1 MNQRNRFP
9 ARRRFLKQS
18 AALSASA
25 SLAAPAAVL
34 AQVGPGLQ
42 TGLQIGLLHDVGGA
56 LGDATLGRNGRAAA
70 LLALRAASRSGAAI
84 EPVLGDGV
92 RHAAAMQ
99 ARGIGLLVLQ
109 APAAVCAQAL
119 EQLPPAASAWV
130 LTPAALAAAPADD
143 TLHGLAGRTAPEQRP
158 AVLSSYAA
166 VRVAALALR
175 QAQER
180 PLAGVLPEALPG
192 LLPEALPGLL
202 PVHGAQRLTPAELAA
217 RRGLQTLIVVAA

>member
-34 AQVGPGLQ
+34 AQVGPGLPADPP

-99 ARGIGLLVLQ
+99 ARGIGVLVLQ

-180 PLAGVLPEALPG
+180 PLAGVLPGALPG
-192 LLPEALPGLL
+192 LLPA
-202 PVHGAQRLTPAELAA
+202 HGAQRLTPAELAA

>member
-34 AQVGPGLQ
+34 AQVGPGQQTGLQ

-56 LGDATLGRNGRAAA
+56 LGDAALGRNGRAAA

-92 RHAAAMQ
+92 RQAAAMQ
-99 ARGIGLLVLQ
+99 ARGIGVLVLQ

-192 LLPEALPGLL
+192 LLPA
-202 PVHGAQRLTPAELAA
+202 HGAQRLTPAELAA

>member
-34 AQVGPGLQ
+34 AQVGPGQQTGLQ

-92 RHAAAMQ
+92 RQAAAMQ
-99 ARGIGLLVLQ
+99 ARGIGVLVLQ

-192 LLPEALPGLL
+192 LLP
-202 PVHGAQRLTPAELAA
+202 VHGAQRLTPAELAA

>member
-34 AQVGPGLQ
+34 AQVGPGLPADPP

-56 LGDATLGRNGRAAA
+56 LGGAALGRNGRAAA
-70 LLALRAASRSGAAI
+70 LLALRAASRSGATI
-84 EPVLGDGV
+84 EPVLGDGAQ
-92 RHAAAMQ
+92 HAAAMQ
-99 ARGIGLLVLQ
+99 ARGIGVLVLQ

-119 EQLPPAASAWV
+119 GQLPPAASAWV

-143 TLHGLAGRTAPEQRP
+143 TLRGLAGRTAPEQRP

-180 PLAGVLPEALPG
+180 PLAGVLPGALPG
-192 LLPEALPGLL
+192 LLPA
-202 PVHGAQRLTPAELAA
+202 HGAQRLTPAELAA

>member
-34 AQVGPGLQ
+34 AQVGAGLPADPP

-56 LGDATLGRNGRAAA
+56 LGGAALGRNGRAAA
-70 LLALRAASRSGAAI
+70 LLALRAASRSGATI
-84 EPVLGDGV
+84 EPVLGDGAQ
-92 RHAAAMQ
+92 HAAAMQ
-99 ARGIGLLVLQ
+99 ARGIGVLVLQ

-119 EQLPPAASAWV
+119 GQLPPAASAWV
-130 LTPAALAAAPADD
+130 LTPAALAAAPADT

-166 VRVAALALR
+166 VRVAALVLR

-180 PLAGVLPEALPG
+180 PLAGVLPEALRG
-192 LLPEALPGLL
+192 LLPT
-202 PVHGAQRLTPAELAA
+202 HGAQRLTPAELAA